1 MAKLHD
7 AVIVVD
13 VESTCWEG
21 SPPKGQQSDI
31 IEVGLCLLDLKTLER
46 SEKRALMVQ
55 PARSTLSP
63 FCTELT
69 TITAADLE
77 GAGSLA
83 DACQTLRRELRSR
96 DRPWAS
102 FGDYDRNQFRRNCE
116 GLGVPYPFG
125 PRHLNVKSLLAMALG
140 WDKEL
145 GMARALDALGF
156 PLEGTHH
163 RGVDDAWNIARLL
176 GEVFRRTRVS

>member
-46 SEKRALMVQ
+46 SEKRALMIQ
-55 PARSTLSP
+55 PARSTISP

-69 TITAADLE
+69 TISAADLAD
-77 GAGSLA
+77 AGSLA
-83 DACQTLRRELRSR
+83 DACQT
-96 DRPWAS
+96 
-102 FGDYDRNQFRRNCE
+102 
-116 GLGVPYPFG
+116 
-125 PRHLNVKSLLAMALG
+125 
-140 WDKEL
+140 
-145 GMARALDALGF
+145 
-156 PLEGTHH
+156 H
-163 RGVDDAWNIARLL
+163 RGRQP
-176 GEVFRRTRVS
+176 R